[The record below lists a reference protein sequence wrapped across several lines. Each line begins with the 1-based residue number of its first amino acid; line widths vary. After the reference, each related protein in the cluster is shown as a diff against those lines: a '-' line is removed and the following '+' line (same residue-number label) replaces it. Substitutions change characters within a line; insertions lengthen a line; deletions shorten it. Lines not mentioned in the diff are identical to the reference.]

1 MPSFLTIALALATAY
16 LSTFIYSFLR
26 NLLAAR
32 KSGFPLLLIPWDQNH
47 LLWMVL
53 CVPLRPHLQKW
64 LPKPLWDRLALS
76 IYGFEFHEGTRPFEQ
91 YLHGQKSYMHVGMG
105 KSEFWTSDPEIAF
118 EVLRRPRDFQQ
129 HPIADLFIA
138 RFGHNVLTTNGD
150 RWARQRRIIAGVINE
165 RVSKAVF
172 AESVAQTEGLVA
184 AVFKAASGTRE
195 SVETMG
201 MFDMMKK
208 VAIHVLSG
216 ATMGSTVPFNE
227 SNEDELEPGFRLT
240 YNESVKTVINAFAG
254 PIILPKWFMKS
265 YPSFLPGRQMMQ
277 SLGYAMDDFP
287 AHMKSMLAQERQR
300 TAASKL
306 GQARSNIMS
315 QLLQASEASGAGEG
329 LSQEEMLGNLFVFGA
344 AGFDTTANTLSY
356 ALVLLARYPAWQAW
370 LVEEVDRIFPA
381 QPTSEQ
387 QLEYSAVFP
396 QATRTLA
403 FMYET
408 LRLYTPLVHL
418 AKVAKTPQLL
428 SRSRGEY
435 WLPADTTVYVNNIAV
450 HLNADVY
457 RNLNLHERES
467 PRNDDE
473 CRFRP
478 SRWLNAPGNPQ
489 IHFQPPKGGF
499 LAWSAGPRVCPGMA
513 MAKVEFSAV
522 LLTLLRR
529 SRLEAV
535 ALEGEARADT
545 DRRLEARL
553 RDSMSVLTLQM
564 NGIYDVGERGGQGLA
579 LRVVRRR
586 GGSG

>member
-329 LSQEEMLGNLFVFGA
+329 LSQEEMLGNLF
-344 AGFDTTANTLSY
+344 
-356 ALVLLARYPAWQAW
+356 
-370 LVEEVDRIFPA
+370 
-381 QPTSEQ
+381 
-387 QLEYSAVFP
+387 
-396 QATRTLA
+396 
-403 FMYET
+403 
-408 LRLYTPLVHL
+408 
-418 AKVAKTPQLL
+418 
-428 SRSRGEY
+428 
-435 WLPADTTVYVNNIAV
+435 
-450 HLNADVY
+450 
-457 RNLNLHERES
+457 
-467 PRNDDE
+467 
-473 CRFRP
+473 
-478 SRWLNAPGNPQ
+478 
-489 IHFQPPKGGF
+489 
-499 LAWSAGPRVCPGMA
+499 
-513 MAKVEFSAV
+513 
-522 LLTLLRR
+522 
-529 SRLEAV
+529 
-535 ALEGEARADT
+535 
-545 DRRLEARL
+545 
-553 RDSMSVLTLQM
+553 
-564 NGIYDVGERGGQGLA
+564 
-579 LRVVRRR
+579 
-586 GGSG
+586 